1 MKYGNYIINAEPA
14 LEMSN
19 VANNQKEVAAKN
31 FSLKQAEAELR
42 FFGSEILKR
51 ANEGW
56 KCFSWWIRYQS
67 TYDKLIEL
75 GYDVYGGV
83 IYENLSPEQ
92 QQAWGTGDDRF
103 IIKWTYKNQ
112 EWVK

>member
-1 MKYGNYIINAEPA
+1 MRYGDYVINAEQAVEIANKASNQEEIDAGNA
-14 LEMSN
+14 LLME
-19 VANNQKEVAAKN
+19 AD
-31 FSLKQAEAELR
+31 AELR

-83 IYENLSPEQ
+83 ICESLSPAQ
-92 QQAWGTGDDRF
+92 KKNWGTADDRF
-103 IIKWTYKNQ
+103 IIKWGRQK
-112 EWVK
+112 